1 MTQKVVQIG
10 TSAGIII
17 PKETLL
23 ALGMKVGERVTLE
36 ADVRHRKL
44 QLKPV
49 ANLKKHERF
58 AKHVLNFVDTY
69 RDDLEALSQK

>member
-1 MTQKVVQIG
+1 MTQKVIQVG
-10 TSAGIII
+10 TSAAVII
-17 PKETLL
+17 PKETLK

-49 ANLKKHERF
+49 ANLKKHTRF
-58 AKHVLNFVDTY
+58 AKHVLNFIDRY